1 MACSDWGRCV
11 TISVPMRLLATL
23 MESIPD
29 ACRLKVLRMR
39 LAAEHLA
46 HFSSRIKSAW
56 NESER
61 GLASAVATAKSAV
74 WLIHRTNFGRR
85 CRRRAVSL

>member
-1 MACSDWGRCV
+1 
-11 TISVPMRLLATL
+11 MRLLATL

-56 NESER
+56 NKVKEVWHPEARLLRMRR
-61 GLASAVATAKSAV
+61 G
-74 WLIHRTNFGRR
+74 
-85 CRRRAVSL
+85 